1 MAYRPGGIEM
11 LTHAEENQI
20 EEEEKS
26 MASDSRDLA
35 GRQIINDGTEFPT
48 YNEAD
53 KPSDDKIYSTY
64 TATIGLKREYSR
76 ESLNMDIS
84 ASRAESVESE
94 RRVVSWNFRRGD
106 EEQKNFKPPE
116 ANND

>member
-11 LTHAEENQI
+11 LTHAEENQVV
-20 EEEEKS
+20 EDEK
-26 MASDSRDLA
+26 DSAVGSVDLA
-35 GRQIINDGTEFPT
+35 GRQIINDGTEFPS

-64 TATIGLKREYSR
+64 TATIGLKREYSN
-76 ESLNMDIS
+76 ESVNMDIS

-94 RRVVSWNFRRGD
+94 RRVESWNFRRPN
-106 EEQKNFKPPE
+106 EEQKNFKPPPE
-116 ANND
+116 NNK